1 MEIVIY
7 FRNMAL
13 ESVAPVKVEDI
24 RVSPI
29 ARSPVVRDRPILGG
43 ADFVRIKEGT
53 RTVTITFGLL
63 EQNND
68 LRQKNIDAITRWAL
82 SDQPAPMQ
90 IPYHG
95 NRLLDVICTGLPE
108 PSARQWWESRL
119 ALTFTAY
126 DPYFYDPAEKSA
138 ACGTAFLVLGDAS
151 PLMRITRTLDDAAT
165 DQTYSDGTD
174 TMTFSSIPAGDLV
187 IDLNRQTAA
196 VGTTSIMQYF
206 GLTSSFILPRVGT
219 MTITGTG
226 AVEWRERWKS

>member
-1 MEIVIY
+1 MIY
-7 FRNMAL
+7 FRNTPL

-90 IPYHG
+90 LPYNQ
-95 NRLLDVICTGLPE
+95 NRMLDVICTGLPE
-108 PSARQWWESRL
+108 PSTRQWWESRL
-119 ALTFTAY
+119 YLTFTAY
-126 DPYFYDPAEKSA
+126 DPYFYDPTEKSA
-138 ACGTAFLVLGDAS
+138 ACGTAFLVLGDAP
-151 PLMRITRTLDDAAT
+151 PLMRITRTLADAAT
-165 DQTYSDGTD
+165 DQAYSDGTD
-174 TMTFSSIPAGDLV
+174 TMTFSTVPAGNLM

-206 GLTSSFILPRVGT
+206 GLTSSFILPRVGS

-226 AVEWRERWKS
+226 TVKWRERWKS